1 MVTTINEIKYVDWQ
15 PKLNDI
21 GEVVQGID
29 DINQCINII
38 LTTQKDKFY
47 AIPDIGEHVACLM
60 DENSE
65 EGVILGAIYSALD
78 ETPASSKNQLMIKF
92 EDESFIQFDKE
103 TGILTLKFSG
113 IDILSDI
120 NHTGKLQNSDGITSS
135 ADITD
140 KTSSMQAM
148 RDKYNPHT
156 HIGNMGS
163 PTSAPSE
170 EMS

>member
-1 MVTTINEIKYVDWQ
+1 MLKFGIVTNINPALAQ
-15 PKLNDI
+15 AR
-21 GEVVQGID
+21 VQFAD
-29 DINQCINII
+29 DDVLSYWLPI
-38 LTTQKDKFY
+38 LQQKTQKDKFY

-78 ETPASSKNQLMIKF
+78 NTPASSKNQLMIKF
-92 EDESFIQFDKE
+92 EDESYINFDKE
-103 TGILTLKFSG
+103 TGILTLKFTG
-113 IDILSDI
+113 INVISDI
-120 NHTGKLQNSDGITSS
+120 KQTGKLQNSAGITSAS
-135 ADITD
+135 DISD

-156 HIGNMGS
+156 HTGNLGS
-163 PTSAPSE
+163 PTSGPSA

>member
-1 MVTTINEIKYVDWQ
+1 MLKFGIVTNINPALAQ
-15 PKLNDI
+15 AR
-21 GEVVQGID
+21 VQFADD
-29 DINQCINII
+29 DILSFWLPI
-38 LTTQKDKFY
+38 LQQKTQKDKFY

-78 ETPASSKNQLMIKF
+78 EPPASSKNQLMIKF
-92 EDESFIQFDKE
+92 EDESFINFDKE
-103 TGILTLKFSG
+103 TGVLTLKFKG
-113 IDILSDI
+113 IEVISDV
-120 NHTGKLQNSDGITSS
+120 NQTGKLKNSAGITSAS
-135 ADITD
+135 DVSD

-156 HIGNMGS
+156 HTGNLGS
-163 PTSAPSE
+163 PTSAPDK

>member
-1 MVTTINEIKYVDWQ
+1 MLKFGMVTNINPALAQ
-15 PKLNDI
+15 AR
-21 GEVVQGID
+21 VQFAD
-29 DINQCINII
+29 DDVLSYWLPI
-38 LTTQKDKFY
+38 LQQKTQKDKFY

-78 ETPASSKNQLMIKF
+78 STPANSKNQLMIKF
-92 EDESFIQFDKE
+92 EDESFIKFDKE
-103 TGILTLKFSG
+103 TGILTLKFTG

-120 NHTGKLQNSDGITSS
+120 NHTGKLQNSDGITSAS
-135 ADITD
+135 DITD

-156 HIGNMGS
+156 HIENMGS
-163 PTSAPSE
+163 PTSAPNK

>member
-1 MVTTINEIKYVDWQ
+1 MLKFGIVTNINPTLAQ
-15 PKLNDI
+15 AR
-21 GEVVQGID
+21 VQFAD
-29 DINQCINII
+29 DDVLSYWLPI
-38 LTTQKDKFY
+38 LQQKTQKDKFY

-78 ETPASSKNQLMIKF
+78 DTPVSSKTQLMIKF
-92 EDESFIQFDKE
+92 EDESYINFNKE
-103 TGILTLKFSG
+103 TGILTLKFKG
-113 IDILSDI
+113 IDVISDI
-120 NHTGKLQNSDGITSS
+120 NQTGKLQNSAGIIS
-135 ADITD
+135 AKDVSD

-156 HIGNMGS
+156 HTGNMGS
-163 PTSAPSE
+163 PTSAPDK

>member
-1 MVTTINEIKYVDWQ
+1 MLKFGIVTNIN
-15 PKLNDI
+15 PTL
-21 GEVVQGID
+21 VQARVQFAD
-29 DINQCINII
+29 DDVLSYWLPI
-38 LTTQKDKFY
+38 LQQKTQKDKFY

-78 ETPASSKNQLMIKF
+78 DTPVSSKTQLMIKF
-92 EDESFIQFDKE
+92 EDESYINFNKE
-103 TGILTLKFSG
+103 TGILTLKFTG
-113 IDILSDI
+113 INVISDI
-120 NHTGKLQNSDGITSS
+120 DQTGTLKNSAGIIS
-135 ADITD
+135 AKDVYD

-156 HIGNMGS
+156 HTGNMGS
-163 PTSAPSE
+163 PTSAPDK